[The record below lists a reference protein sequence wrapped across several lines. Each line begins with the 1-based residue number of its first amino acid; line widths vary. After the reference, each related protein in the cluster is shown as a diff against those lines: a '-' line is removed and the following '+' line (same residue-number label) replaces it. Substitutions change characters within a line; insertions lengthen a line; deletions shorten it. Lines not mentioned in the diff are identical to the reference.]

1 MTENVKLE
9 IIKIVKV
16 LLWVVTIWYIVI
28 FVLPNFYSKNT
39 KTYEELREID
49 SLNRKIDYFILK
61 DEMLK
66 KEQEKEPAIRQN
78 NFNQK
83 IKDIKEYYTLTPKE
97 QTIKFNKL
105 FNELN
110 F

>member
-1 MTENVKLE
+1 MTEPVKLE

-16 LLWVVTIWYIVI
+16 LLWVVTIWYVVI

-39 KTYEELREID
+39 QSYEELRMID

-66 KEQEKEPAIRQN
+66 KEQEKEPIVRQN

-83 IKDIKEYYTLTPKE
+83 IKDIKEYYNLSPKE

-105 FNELN
+105 FNDLN